1 MVDSLFLIPI
11 VLFVFKN
18 RFEYVG
24 DEYLSKDQC
33 NAIKGLLAILVVLT
47 HIVARITSGILLRN
61 IFSYLGYLCVSGFF
75 FFSGYGLVVSYHLK
89 GQKYAVRLL
98 KKSVMLLA
106 LYGVYSVIYYACLEH
121 YGLKEIAARFL
132 TGETIAIHSW
142 YIVEIILFYV
152 AFALSLLICKNEKQ
166 IVAFN
171 SIVTVLFMGCAIW
184 MRWGDYWY
192 ISSLCY
198 PLGMLWCEHRD
209 CLDVKI
215 LQDKKKN
222 LLALLLSFLLFALAF
237 CVSGILKFKACDII
251 WLRNAVKGICSVTFG
266 IFLVLLMTR
275 IRFQS
280 VVLKYLGY
288 WSLDIYLCHGLFE
301 HLLKDI
307 IQSDFLFGL
316 CVLLC
321 SVVFAFIF
329 CTARSMVWKIVNK
342 YHRRKDVDSQSNVQ

>member
-121 YGLKEIAARFL
+121 YGL
-132 TGETIAIHSW
+132 
-142 YIVEIILFYV
+142 
-152 AFALSLLICKNEKQ
+152 
-166 IVAFN
+166 
-171 SIVTVLFMGCAIW
+171 
-184 MRWGDYWY
+184 
-192 ISSLCY
+192 
-198 PLGMLWCEHRD
+198 
-209 CLDVKI
+209 
-215 LQDKKKN
+215 
-222 LLALLLSFLLFALAF
+222 
-237 CVSGILKFKACDII
+237 
-251 WLRNAVKGICSVTFG
+251 
-266 IFLVLLMTR
+266 
-275 IRFQS
+275 
-280 VVLKYLGY
+280 
-288 WSLDIYLCHGLFE
+288 
-301 HLLKDI
+301 
-307 IQSDFLFGL
+307 
-316 CVLLC
+316 
-321 SVVFAFIF
+321 
-329 CTARSMVWKIVNK
+329 
-342 YHRRKDVDSQSNVQ
+342 RK